1 MIQTATSVAVNF
13 STIKSGVQMNSVDRE
28 LDSIINNEALA
39 YAIYTVENRAIP
51 NLMDGF
57 KPVQRFMVY
66 RALEMAKGNHQKFHK
81 LASVAG
87 GVADAGDDEWHCE
100 RCLR

>member
-1 MIQTATSVAVNF
+1 
-13 STIKSGVQMNSVDRE
+13 MNSVDRE

-66 RALEMAKGNHQKFHK
+66 RALEMAKGNH
-81 LASVAG
+81 
-87 GVADAGDDEWHCE
+87 
-100 RCLR
+100 